1 MANLHDVQNLQMEDD
16 NSFNSEVLWQRI
28 PVETSFTKLPQVI
41 LGFQLLGV
49 GVNAGELR
57 IQIRMC
63 SLYSCVYQSSNPWY
77 AANRTKGMMIHPK
90 LQRTLGNLKTS
101 LAVMH
106 LVCSIRRNPNQ
117 LCD

>member
-57 IQIRMC
+57 IQIRMFVGC
-63 SLYSCVYQSSNPWY
+63 DALGLLNSQE
-77 AANRTKGMMIHPK
+77 PK
-90 LQRTLGNLKTS
+90 ST
-101 LAVMH
+101 V
-106 LVCSIRRNPNQ
+106 
-117 LCD
+117 